1 MIPKKEGN
9 DMPED
14 IKREGVAAPDRDKV
28 IVRTSVIGVV
38 TNVALAGFKAA
49 VGLLAN
55 SIAVILDAVNNFSDA
70 LSSVIT
76 IVGAKLAGKP
86 PTKKHPLGYGRIE
99 YLSALIVS
107 AIVLYAG
114 VTACVESVKKIISP
128 EEADYSIL
136 SLVVIGVAV
145 VVKLILG
152 LFVKRKGKQVGSG
165 ALVASGS
172 DALFDAI
179 LSSSVLACALVARF
193 TSLSLEAYV
202 GVLISLVIVK
212 AGVGMMAETVS
223 DILGQRTDPETA
235 KEIKETLASLPGVY
249 GAYDLVL
256 NNYGPN
262 KNYGS
267 VHLEVPDTMT
277 AEEIDRLTRT
287 AEIEVFRKTG
297 VVLTG
302 IGIYSYNTRED
313 ETAALREKA
322 KEVVLAHPSALQLH
336 GFYADPEAK
345 TMRFDVV
352 IGFDCNR
359 RATLDAIA
367 QSIGEAFP
375 DYTVRITPDV
385 DVSD

>member
-1 MIPKKEGN
+1 MDNQRPQITPQE
-9 DMPED
+9 
-14 IKREGVAAPDRDKV
+14 RDKV
-28 IVRTSVIGVV
+28 IVKTGVIGIV

-49 VGLLAN
+49 VGLLSG
-55 SIAVILDAVNNFSDA
+55 SIAVLLDAVNNFSDA
-70 LSSVIT
+70 AASVVT
-76 IVGAKLAGKP
+76 IVGTKLAGKA
-86 PTKKHPLGYGRIE
+86 PTRKHPLGYGRIE

-107 AIVLYAG
+107 ALVLYAG
-114 VTACVESVKKIISP
+114 VTSLVESVKKIITP
-128 EEADYSIL
+128 TEANYNDL
-136 SLVVIGVAV
+136 ALVIIAIAVAV
-145 VVKLILG
+145 KLVLG
-152 LFVKRKGKQVGSG
+152 LYVRRRGKTVDST
-165 ALVASGS
+165 ALIASGS

-179 LSSSVLACALVARF
+179 LSTSVLACALVARF
-193 TSLSLEAYV
+193 TAHSFEAYV
-202 GVLISLVIVK
+202 GVLISLFILK
-212 AGVGMMAETVS
+212 AGFGMMAETVA

-235 KEIKETLASLPGVY
+235 KEIKETLSSLPGVY

-287 AEIEVFRKTG
+287 AEIEVYRKTG

-302 IGIYSYNTRED
+302 IGIYSYNTQND
-313 ETAALREKA
+313 ETAALRERA
-322 KEVVLAHPSALQLH
+322 KEVVLAHPSALQIH
-336 GFYADPEAK
+336 GFYADPETK

-367 QSIGEAFP
+367 ESIREAFP
-375 DYTVRITPDV
+375 EYTVRITPDV

>member
-1 MIPKKEGN
+1 MAEENKAVEN
-9 DMPED
+9 A
-14 IKREGVAAPDRDKV
+14 VPDRDKV
-28 IVRTSVIGVV
+28 IVRTSVLGAL

-55 SIAVILDAVNNFSDA
+55 SIAVLLDAVNNFSDA

-76 IVGAKLAGKP
+76 IIGAKLAGKA

-114 VTACVESVKKIISP
+114 VTALVESVKKIVSP
-128 EEADYSIL
+128 EAADYSTL
-136 SLVVIGVAV
+136 SLVIISVAV
-145 VVKLILG
+145 AVKLILG
-152 LFVKRKGKQVGSG
+152 LYVRRRGKQVNSG
-165 ALVASGS
+165 ALLASGS

-179 LSSSVLACALVARF
+179 LSSSVLACALIARF
-193 TSLSLEAYV
+193 TGRSFEAYV
-202 GVLISLVIVK
+202 GVLISLVIIK
-212 AGVGMMAETVS
+212 AGIGMMAETVS
-223 DILGQRTDPETA
+223 DILGQRTDAETA
-235 KEIKETLASLPGVY
+235 KTIKGILSSLPGVR

-277 AEEIDRLTRT
+277 AEEIDRLTRA
-287 AEIEVFRKTG
+287 AENEVFRKTG
-297 VVLTG
+297 VILTG
-302 IGIYSYNTRED
+302 VGIYSFNTGDGE
-313 ETAALREKA
+313 AATLRESV
-322 KEVVLAHPSALQLH
+322 KEIVLSHPFALQMH
-336 GFYADPEAK
+336 GFYADHEKK

-352 IGFDCNR
+352 IGFDCD
-359 RATLDAIA
+359 RAAALSTLSREIRA
-367 QSIGEAFP
+367 AFP
-375 DYTVRITPDV
+375 DYAVHITPDV

>member
-1 MIPKKEGN
+1 MSEEIKKTG
-9 DMPED
+9 
-14 IKREGVAAPDRDKV
+14 KAAPDRDKV
-28 IVRTSVIGVV
+28 IVRTSVIGVL

-55 SIAVILDAVNNFSDA
+55 SIAVLLDAVNNFSDA

-76 IVGAKLAGKP
+76 IVGAKLAGKA

-99 YLSALIVS
+99 YLTALIVS
-107 AIVLYAG
+107 AIVIYAG
-114 VTACVESVKKIISP
+114 VTAGVESVKKIISP
-128 EEADYSIL
+128 EAADYSTL
-136 SLVVIGVAV
+136 SLVIIGVAV

-152 LFVKRKGKQVGSG
+152 LYVKRRGKQVDSG

-179 LSSSVLACALVARF
+179 LSSSVLACALIARF
-193 TSLSLEAYV
+193 TDLSLEAYV

-212 AGVGMMAETVS
+212 AGIGMMAETVS

-235 KEIKETLASLPGVY
+235 KEIKGILSSLPGVR

-287 AEIEVFRKTG
+287 AEVEVYRATG
-297 VVLTG
+297 VALTG
-302 IGIYSYNTRED
+302 IGIYSFNTGDGEA
-313 ETAALREKA
+313 AALRERVR
-322 KEVVLAHPSALQLH
+322 EIVLSCPSALQMH
-336 GFYADPEAK
+336 GFYVDPGKKE
-345 TMRFDVV
+345 MRFDVV

-359 RATLDAIA
+359 RATLDAVA
-367 QSIGEAFP
+367 SAVGEAFP

>member
-1 MIPKKEGN
+1 MDN
-9 DMPED
+9 A
-14 IKREGVAAPDRDKV
+14 KRQITPQQRDKV
-28 IVRTSVIGVV
+28 IVQTSVIGIV

-55 SIAVILDAVNNFSDA
+55 SIAVLLDAVNNFSDA

-76 IVGAKLAGKP
+76 IIGAKLAGKA

-114 VTACVESVKKIISP
+114 VTSLVESVKKIITP

-136 SLVVIGVAV
+136 SLVIIAVAV

-152 LFVKRKGKQVGSG
+152 LYVRRRGKAVDST

-179 LSSSVLACALVARF
+179 LSTSVLACALVARF
-193 TSLSLEAYV
+193 TGLSLEAYV
-202 GVLISLVIVK
+202 GVVISIFILR
-212 AGVGMMAETVS
+212 AGFGMMAETVS
-223 DILGQRTDPETA
+223 DILGQRTDADTA
-235 KEIKETLASLPGVY
+235 KEVKSILSSLPGVR

-267 VHLEVPDTMT
+267 VHIEVPASMT
-277 AEEIDRLTRT
+277 AEEIDRLTRR
-287 AEIEVFRKTG
+287 AETEVYRATG
-297 VVLTG
+297 IILTG
-302 IGIYSYNTRED
+302 IGIYSFNEENGDAASIRERV
-313 ETAALREKA
+313 EEI
-322 KEVVLAHPSALQLH
+322 VLAHEFALQTH
-336 GFYADPEAK
+336 GFYADPETK
-345 TMRFDVV
+345 EMRFDVV
-352 IGFDCNR
+352 IAFDTDR
-359 RATLDAIA
+359 AEALATL
-367 QSIGEAFP
+367 SKEVSEAFP
-375 DYTVRITPDV
+375 DYTVHITPDV

>member
-1 MIPKKEGN
+1 MDEAKK
-9 DMPED
+9 P
-14 IKREGVAAPDRDKV
+14 ALSPDRDKV
-28 IVRTSVIGVV
+28 IVRTSVIGVL
-38 TNVALAGFKAA
+38 TNVALASFKAV
-49 VGLLAN
+49 VGLLSN
-55 SIAVILDAVNNFSDA
+55 SIAVLLDAVNNFSDA

-76 IVGAKLAGKP
+76 IIGAKLAGKA

-99 YLSALIVS
+99 YLTAMIVS

-114 VTACVESVKKIISP
+114 VTALVESVKKIISP
-128 EEADYSIL
+128 EEADYSTV
-136 SLVVIGVAV
+136 SLIIIAVAV

-152 LFVKRKGKQVGSG
+152 LYVRRRGRAVDSG

-179 LSSSVLACALVARF
+179 LSSSVLACALIARF

-202 GVLISLVIVK
+202 GVLISLVIIR

-223 DILGQRTDPETA
+223 DILGQRADADTA
-235 KEIKETLASLPGVY
+235 KTVKSILSSLPGVR

-267 VHLEVPDTMT
+267 VHLEVPDGMT
-277 AEEIDRLTRT
+277 AKEIDRLTRR
-287 AEIEVFRKTG
+287 AEAEVYAATG
-297 VVLTG
+297 IILTG
-302 IGIYSYNTRED
+302 IGIYSFNTGSD
-313 ETAALREKA
+313 EAATLREKVKA
-322 KEVVLAHPSALQLH
+322 IVLAHPFALQVH
-336 GFYADPEAK
+336 GFYADPDEK

-352 IGFDCNR
+352 IGFDAD
-359 RATLDAIA
+359 RAEALSTMMREV
-367 QSIGEAFP
+367 GEAFP

>member
-1 MIPKKEGN
+1 MAEENKAVEN
-9 DMPED
+9 A
-14 IKREGVAAPDRDKV
+14 VPDRDKV
-28 IVRTSVIGVV
+28 IVRTSVLGAL

-55 SIAVILDAVNNFSDA
+55 SIAVLLDAVNNFSDA

-76 IVGAKLAGKP
+76 IIGAKLAGKA

-114 VTACVESVKKIISP
+114 VTALVESVKKIVSP
-128 EEADYSIL
+128 EAADYSTL
-136 SLVVIGVAV
+136 SLVIISVAV
-145 VVKLILG
+145 AVKLILG
-152 LFVKRKGKQVGSG
+152 LYVRRRGKQVNSG
-165 ALVASGS
+165 ALLASGS

-179 LSSSVLACALVARF
+179 LSSSVLACALIARF
-193 TSLSLEAYV
+193 TGRSFEAYV
-202 GVLISLVIVK
+202 GVLISLVIIK
-212 AGVGMMAETVS
+212 AGIGMMAETVS
-223 DILGQRTDPETA
+223 DILGQRTDAETA
-235 KEIKETLASLPGVY
+235 KTIKGILSSLPGVR

-277 AEEIDRLTRT
+277 AEEIDRLTRA
-287 AEIEVFRKTG
+287 AENEVFRKTG
-297 VVLTG
+297 VILTG
-302 IGIYSYNTRED
+302 VGIYSFNTGDGE
-313 ETAALREKA
+313 AATLRESV
-322 KEVVLAHPSALQLH
+322 KEIVLSHPFALQMH
-336 GFYADPEAK
+336 GFYADHEKK

-352 IGFDCNR
+352 IGFDCD
-359 RATLDAIA
+359 RAAALSTLSREIR
-367 QSIGEAFP
+367 EAFP
-375 DYTVRITPDV
+375 DYAVHITPDV

>member
-1 MIPKKEGN
+1 MAEENKIAEN
-9 DMPED
+9 
-14 IKREGVAAPDRDKV
+14 AAPDRDKV
-28 IVRTSVIGVV
+28 IVRTSVLGAL

-55 SIAVILDAVNNFSDA
+55 SIAVLLDAVNNFSDA

-76 IVGAKLAGKP
+76 IIGAKLAGKA
-86 PTKKHPLGYGRIE
+86 PTKKHPFGYGRIE
-99 YLSALIVS
+99 YLTALIVS

-114 VTACVESVKKIISP
+114 VTALVESVKKIVSP
-128 EEADYSIL
+128 EAADYSTL
-136 SLVVIGVAV
+136 SLVIISVAV
-145 VVKLILG
+145 VVKLVLG
-152 LFVKRKGKQVGSG
+152 LHVRRRGKQVRSG

-193 TSLSLEAYV
+193 TGRSFEAYV
-202 GVLISLVIVK
+202 GVLISLVIIK
-212 AGVGMMAETVS
+212 AGVGMMAETVA
-223 DILGQRTDPETA
+223 DILGQRTDAETA
-235 KEIKETLASLPGVY
+235 KTIKEILSSLPGVR

-287 AEIEVFRKTG
+287 AENEVFRKTG

-302 IGIYSYNTRED
+302 VGIYSFNTGEG
-313 ETAALREKA
+313 EAATLRENV
-322 KEVVLAHPSALQLH
+322 KEIVLSHPFALQMH
-336 GFYADPEAK
+336 GFYADPEK
-345 TMRFDVV
+345 KMMRFDVV
-352 IGFDCNR
+352 IGFDAD
-359 RATLDAIA
+359 RAAALAALTEKVR
-367 QSIGEAFP
+367 EAFP
-375 DYTVRITPDV
+375 DYAVQITPDV